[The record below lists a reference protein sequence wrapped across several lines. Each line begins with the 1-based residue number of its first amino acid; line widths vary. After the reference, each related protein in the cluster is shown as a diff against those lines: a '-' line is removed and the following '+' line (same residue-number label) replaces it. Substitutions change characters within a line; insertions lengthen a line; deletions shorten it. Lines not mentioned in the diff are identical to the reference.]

1 MTGKTRPCP
10 HCGVSLPDDAAF
22 CPFCAEHIRPR
33 QTVKVPS
40 HLWRKGLGYAA
51 VLVAL
56 ALLAAAIYSY
66 VTPNVYDAWGELTYP
81 LDGND

>member
-1 MTGKTRPCP
+1 MTGKTRTCP

-40 HLWRKGLGYAA
+40 HLWRKGLRYAA
-51 VLVAL
+51 VLVA
-56 ALLAAAIYSY
+56 ADAAGGCHIQLCDPQC
-66 VTPNVYDAWGELTYP
+66 V
-81 LDGND
+81 